1 MNNEINTNASS
12 DNSLGTRKRQIIIYL
27 AVSFLVLIVSAAL
40 YAISYADNIFDRIVQ
55 QDEYVSMSDAELM
68 ALMSEDMISTG
79 DVAPEDILSAEE
91 QNELDRYVAE
101 VTVSEDGLW
110 RQDGVTNILLL
121 GIDTRNRSSMK
132 GRSDSI
138 ILVSINENIRQ
149 VSLVSVMRDTY
160 VKIPNNGS
168 NKINAAYAFGGAN
181 LAVKTVEQAFGID
194 IDRYAVVNFYGFMDI
209 IDTLGGINLN
219 IEKGELKYL
228 NKYVKEIN
236 SKLGLNTNSGT
247 LNTYGENTHVT
258 GKQAMGYVRI
268 RYYGDGDYMRTQRQR
283 NVLMQIIEKAKNADV
298 LELIDVIDVVA
309 DYTRTD
315 MTPEELLDLA
325 KKAPEYLQYNIIQ
338 DRVPRDGTFKGGMG
352 HGMWIIQMDFEANRS
367 ILKEIIYGAEAQ

>member
-149 VSLVSVMRDTY
+149 VSLVSIMRDTY

-168 NKINAAYAFGGAN
+168 NKI
-181 LAVKTVEQAFGID
+181 TTCS
-194 IDRYAVVNFYGFMDI
+194 R
-209 IDTLGGINLN
+209 
-219 IEKGELKYL
+219 
-228 NKYVKEIN
+228 
-236 SKLGLNTNSGT
+236 
-247 LNTYGENTHVT
+247 
-258 GKQAMGYVRI
+258 
-268 RYYGDGDYMRTQRQR
+268 
-283 NVLMQIIEKAKNADV
+283 
-298 LELIDVIDVVA
+298 
-309 DYTRTD
+309 
-315 MTPEELLDLA
+315 
-325 KKAPEYLQYNIIQ
+325 
-338 DRVPRDGTFKGGMG
+338 
-352 HGMWIIQMDFEANRS
+352 
-367 ILKEIIYGAEAQ
+367 